1 MVTWALVSPDWVP
14 GKAVQLLIRVAL
26 TSPKDNE
33 ALASL

>member
-1 MVTWALVSPDWVP
+1 MVTWTLASPDWVP

-26 TSPKDNE
+26 TSPRDSE